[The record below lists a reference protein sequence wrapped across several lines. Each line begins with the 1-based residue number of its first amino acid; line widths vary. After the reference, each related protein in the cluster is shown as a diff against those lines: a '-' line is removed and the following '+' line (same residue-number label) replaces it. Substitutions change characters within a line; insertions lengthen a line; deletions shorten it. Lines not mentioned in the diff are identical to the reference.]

1 MSMNPQRDLNNITV
15 GCRVTLEDKR
25 TGVVRFIGPVHF
37 RPGVIAGVELDDP
50 HIGTSDGSVNG
61 WRYFDA
67 PDQKA
72 VFVKK
77 AELIVIEDDNGDR
90 SETVSMVDD
99 YGTTPFGGDD
109 DLPVNNAGKGSLPM
123 ETGRYAEPSVSYDQE
138 RGSRIPYNRE
148 GPAETGD
155 GAGRGWDDS
164 VQISDG
170 DIHDDGA
177 GRGGEDDDKYA
188 RWKRG
193 MAAALE
199 HELLDYKSD
208 PNDTGVCVNYAL
220 KGLPH
225 EEITKIRTK
234 SLRNAICKA
243 LPPDLREKIEPKD
256 LKIKFEELDDYTEM
270 KVTTDAKDP
279 EQADDLKWTMLDPIH
294 VRKFNEE
301 LESDQET
308 DLLKCEYTYLDR
320 REDGCC
326 RWVKPCIACICCW
339 LLLLTLLLGLLFD
352 RLTKLSSD
360 VDDLKERPVIQANAT
375 DWGNLK
381 VGVTDLVVIKQPIDT
396 AGSAL
401 AQCPDEDWELINC
414 WVYLPNHWW
423 MFTTYTDPDPS
434 AFPDCSCYCQHKDD
448 SYGCQKIEAECRA
461 QCGRFGVKN

>member
-1 MSMNPQRDLNNITV
+1 MKPQHDLNNITV

-50 HIGTSDGSVNG
+50 HVGTSDGSVNG

-77 AELIVIEDDNGDR
+77 AELIVIDDDR
-90 SETVSMVDD
+90 RGSESISMQSD
-99 YGTTPFGGDD
+99 YGFTPRGDD
-109 DLPVNNAGKGSLPM
+109 IQMDPIQK
-123 ETGRYAEPSVSYDQE
+123 TGNTGTRFAEPSESFDNGK
-138 RGSRIPYNRE
+138 RGPYADGPMDTGYNWEDEEPVRKPSRPEPRM
-148 GPAETGD
+148 
-155 GAGRGWDDS
+155 
-164 VQISDG
+164 SDV
-170 DIHDDGA
+170 DMHDDGK
-177 GRGGEDDDKYA
+177 GDEDDKYA

-208 PNDTGVCVNYAL
+208 PDDTGVCVNYAL

-225 EEITKIRTK
+225 EEIAKIPK
-234 SLRNAICKA
+234 SRLRNAICKA
-243 LPPDLREKIEPKD
+243 LPPDLRDKIDPKQ
-256 LKIKFEELDDYTEM
+256 LKITFEELDDYTEM
-270 KVTTDAKDP
+270 KVQTDAKDP
-279 EQADDLKWTMLDPIH
+279 EQADDLKWTMLDPVH

-301 LESDQET
+301 LKNDQET
-308 DLLKCEYTYLDR
+308 DLMNCEYTYLER

-339 LLLLTLLLGLLFD
+339 LLLLTLLLGLLFS
-352 RLTKLSSD
+352 RLTALSSD
-360 VDDLKERPVIQANAT
+360 VDELKNQPVVVGGA
-375 DWGNLK
+375 DWSDLK
-381 VGVTDLVVIKQPIDT
+381 VGMTDIQIVKTAIDT
-396 AGSAL
+396 TGSAL
-401 AQCPDEDWELINC
+401 TQCPDEDWELINC

-423 MFTTYTDPDPS
+423 MFQTYVDPDPS

-448 SYGCQKIEAECRA
+448 SYGCNKIGAECRA
-461 QCGRFGVKN
+461 QCGKFGVKN